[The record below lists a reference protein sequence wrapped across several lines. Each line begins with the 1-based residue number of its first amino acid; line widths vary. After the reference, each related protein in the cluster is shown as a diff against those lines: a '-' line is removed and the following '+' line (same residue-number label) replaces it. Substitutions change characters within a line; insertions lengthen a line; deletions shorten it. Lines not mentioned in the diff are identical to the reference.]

1 MVRGWITPLASIF
14 LLVAIVVAVV
24 ELFSTNAASQ
34 EADQRTQYEA
44 LSARLI
50 DLDAVFIDHPEL
62 APYFWQGKWPD
73 GDEIQR
79 QTIDAIAVQRVDYD
93 AYAYDELVYMETA
106 PEDGSFTSSASR
118 PAGSTEDNSDPWVL
132 WSETIVGQFRNSP
145 AMCKLVAEPRYD
157 QRFITALRNTHA
169 CRYL

>member
-1 MVRGWITPLASIF
+1 VVRAWITPLASIF
-14 LLVAIVVAVV
+14 LLVAVVVAVF

-62 APYFWQGKWPD
+62 TPYFWKGKWPD
-73 GDEIQR
+73 GDETQR
-79 QTIDAIAVQRVDYD
+79 QTIDAIALQRVDYD

-106 PEDGSFTSSASR
+106 PEDGSFTASGSH
-118 PAGSTEDNSDPWVL
+118 PAGSSEDNSDPWVL

-145 AMCKLVAEPRYD
+145 AMCKILAEPRYD